1 MAIIIIYIINI
12 IILKNKN
19 NSSNNLYI
27 NNNNFKRNYTINV
40 SFPYFSV
47 LRKCLMSTFRISAFP
62 TFHISQCSG
71 PPFFTR
77 PSNTFSM
84 ASKKV
89 LEGFPARNPSACNF
103 SQVPRVCKALLK
115 HHRFPSAFE
124 VVGGLNCRSLTLA
137 VFNKRV
143 AFHLILYVLAQFAQ
157 RHAAFRFFQF
167 L

>member
-1 MAIIIIYIINI
+1 MAIIIIYIGNI

-19 NSSNNLYI
+19 NSSNNLYN

-89 LEGFPARNPSACNF
+89 LEGFPARNASACNI
-103 SQVPRVCKALLK
+103 
-115 HHRFPSAFE
+115 
-124 VVGGLNCRSLTLA
+124 VGDFRSLLEPLYIRGSDNWTPIGA
-137 VFNKRV
+137 NKQIYMKCSQKDV
-143 AFHLILYVLAQFAQ
+143 PL
-157 RHAAFRFFQF
+157 
-167 L
+167 